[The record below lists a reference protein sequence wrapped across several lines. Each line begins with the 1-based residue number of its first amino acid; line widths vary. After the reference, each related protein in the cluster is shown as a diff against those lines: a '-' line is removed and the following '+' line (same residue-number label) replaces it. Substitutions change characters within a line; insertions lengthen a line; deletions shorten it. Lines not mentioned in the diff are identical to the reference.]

1 MGTTLKTPFQSIS
14 SPSLPSPLGNTSRYL
29 NENFA
34 DCSDVHVPLDA
45 GSTAIVVHAPLDAG
59 STTIVV
65 YVPLDAGST
74 AIVVHLPLGAG
85 STAFDVHVPLEAG

>member
-1 MGTTLKTPFQSIS
+1 MGTILKTPFQSIS

-59 STTIVV
+59 ST
-65 YVPLDAGST
+65 